1 MKNID
6 IEIYISQF
14 KSFFEK
20 NPNDLMELLGND
32 LSEEFFN
39 KVEEQCYTN
48 LKNGTEISVTR
59 EQLIKIVVQLKEGVD
74 NPEEIKNIR
83 KLFQKTTLGSFCLN

>member
-48 LKNGTEISVTR
+48 LKNGVDISVTR

-83 KLFQKTTLGSFCLN
+83 KLFQKTTLGSICLN